1 VARILVVEDSPDIAA
16 SVKDWLI
23 AENYA
28 VDLAVDGGEALY
40 YLKMNEYDVVVLDWE
55 LPKVSGVDV
64 CKQFRA
70 SGGKTPVIMLTGKRD
85 VEDRITGLD
94 AGCDD
99 YLAKPFVARELS
111 ARIRALLRRPAG
123 IAADNTL
130 KVGRLL
136 METDKKRVFLDGKEI
151 YLLPKELQVLEFFM
165 RHPGQVFNAEAIVN
179 RVWPSDS
186 EATPDVIKVH
196 VSRLRKRLD
205 SPGQES
211 VFRTLHGLGYKLE
224 G

>member
-1 VARILVVEDSPDIAA
+1 MARILVVEDSADIGKA
-16 SVKDWLI
+16 VKDWLV
-23 AENYA
+23 AENHS
-28 VDLAVDGGEALY
+28 VDLAVDGAEALY
-40 YLKMNEYDVVVLDWE
+40 YLKMSEYDVVVLDWE

-70 SGGKTPVIMLTGKRD
+70 SGGKTPIIMLTGRRE
-85 VEDRITGLD
+85 VEDRINGLD

-99 YLAKPFVARELS
+99 YLNKPFASGELS
-111 ARIRALLRRPAG
+111 ARIRALLRRPA
-123 IAADNTL
+123 AVADSTL
-130 KVGRLL
+130 KVGRVV

-151 YLLPKELQVLEFFM
+151 YLLPKEFQVLEFFM

-205 SPGQES
+205 SPGQDS